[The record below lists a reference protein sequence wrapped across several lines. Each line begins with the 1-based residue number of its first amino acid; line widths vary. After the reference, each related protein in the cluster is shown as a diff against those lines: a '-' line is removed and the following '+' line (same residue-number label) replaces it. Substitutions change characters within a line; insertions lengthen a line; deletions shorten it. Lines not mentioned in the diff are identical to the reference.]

1 MNYDEL
7 ISGYFD
13 GELTPEQDE
22 ALRQE
27 MANNPELKADFD
39 DAVFMHYA
47 LKNDAQSLDVP
58 EDLKRNTHD
67 LVMMRMLTDKSKSL
81 PKSDDILLEEM
92 AKTTSQ
98 EPKLTIVK
106 RWHSA
111 RHFVASVAAVLI
123 LGFVNVSEYSI
134 FRHLNDIYTYQND
147 YFDVTKISQN
157 NKTTNTKIVYRNIII
172 RDNSGNAENIDANL
186 EQNAETQNAV
196 ITNENSIEVQAKI
209 ETSTP
214 KENSSSNT
222 EVMSMLAQATPLTS
236 NLEDNSDNINN
247 IDIADSDFA
256 SEESNDFSEN
266 NNLLNSNL
274 TSPKAMQS
282 LALDKDNAFSSD
294 NTFGNDNTVAFSKNI
309 NEPSSWIN
317 PNRMSFNNDKQN
329 VNLELKS
336 YFAGNTVFNS
346 YMNNEHMISLGF
358 SQSIGYSLDGKN
370 KFGIEIGNINQS
382 SSRVEMMEV
391 RYQQFAIGD
400 APLEPSPKVLLPYK
414 KDENINYLW
423 GSIFYEYNF
432 IKDGYFNLDGRI
444 NIGANGKGAM
454 NILRLTASYK
464 IFGAINLSIGLDN
477 RSFFVNNLSKKAG
490 KTQFINSM
498 SLIYGLEFSF

>member
-27 MANNPELKADFD
+27 IANNPELKADFD

-67 LVMMRMLTDKSKSL
+67 LVMMRMLADKSNSL
-81 PKSDDILLEEM
+81 PKSEEVLTDGT
-92 AKTTSQ
+92 AKTSIQ

-147 YFDVTKISQN
+147 HFDVTKSNQN
-157 NKTTNTKIVYRNIII
+157 SKTTNTKIIYRNIII
-172 RDNSGNAENIDANL
+172 KDNSNSAENSNESQI
-186 EQNAETQNAV
+186 EQNSEAENAI
-196 ITNENSIEVQAKI
+196 ITNESSIDAQAKI
-209 ETSTP
+209 ETTSP
-214 KENSSSNT
+214 EENSSSNT
-222 EVMSMLAQATPLTS
+222 EVMSMLAQATPVASDSDDNGS
-236 NLEDNSDNINN
+236 NDIEYSGNINN
-247 IDIADSDFA
+247 IDNTSKSTGTATNSFA
-256 SEESNDFSEN
+256 V
-266 NNLLNSNL
+266 NSNL
-274 TSPKAMQS
+274 ENSNPASPKAMLVLSQE
-282 LALDKDNAFSSD
+282 
-294 NTFGNDNTVAFSKNI
+294 NDNTLAFSKNI
-309 NEPSSWIN
+309 GEPSSWIN
-317 PNRMSFNNDKQN
+317 NNIMSFNNDKQN
-329 VNLELKS
+329 VNLEIKS

-346 YMNNEHMISLGF
+346 YMNSEHMITLGF

-432 IKDGYFNLDGRI
+432 IQDRNFNLDGRI

-464 IFGAINLSIGLDN
+464 ILGAVNLSIGLDN

-498 SLIYGLEFSF
+498 SLIYGIEFSF